1 MSTNIIL
8 KDLSDPV
15 IDTLIDR
22 AFPKDEPI
30 PLMLAE
36 VHHAEGARSDA
47 DKNATAFNP
56 HEAPFILKMIGVT
69 DTPDM
74 TPTFTEIATSIA
86 NGVSGHSTDDVFSNF
101 LTGQE
106 KWERTEEAFISESY
120 QKLIEVKN
128 KYDPDNR
135 FSFSSNITPAADQ

>member
-1 MSTNIIL
+1 MSQ
-8 KDLSDPV
+8 
-15 IDTLIDR
+15 
-22 AFPKDEPI
+22 
-30 PLMLAE
+30 
-36 VHHAEGARSDA
+36 A
-47 DKNATAFNP
+47 DKNATAFSQ